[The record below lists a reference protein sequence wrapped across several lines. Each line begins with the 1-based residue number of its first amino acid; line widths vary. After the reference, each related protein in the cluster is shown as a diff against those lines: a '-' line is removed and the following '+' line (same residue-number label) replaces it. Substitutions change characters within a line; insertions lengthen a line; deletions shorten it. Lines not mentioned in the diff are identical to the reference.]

1 MARQSGTAARARRLS
16 VGLTFDTGALIALE
30 RRHQRMARVYATAVG
45 DGILITVPA
54 VVVAEWWR
62 GRSDAREMI
71 LRGVRVEDTT
81 VAVARLAGEAL
92 AAVPGATA
100 IDALVMAS
108 AARRGDIVY
117 TSDLADLER
126 LRSYFPAV
134 RLLGA

>member
-1 MARQSGTAARARRLS
+1 
-16 VGLTFDTGALIALE
+16 
-30 RRHQRMARVYATAVG
+30 MARVYATAVG

-62 GRSDAREMI
+62 DRSDAREMI
-71 LRGVRVEDTT
+71 LRGARVEDTT

-126 LRSYFPAV
+126 FRRYFPAV
-134 RLLGA
+134 RLLPV

>member
-62 GRSDAREMI
+62 GRSDAREI
-71 LRGVRVEDTT
+71 VLRGVRVEDTT
-81 VAVARLAGEAL
+81 VAVARRAGEAL

>member
-54 VVVAEWWR
+54 VAIAEWWR

-134 RLLGA
+134 RLLAV

>member
-1 MARQSGTAARARRLS
+1 MARQSGTATRARRLS

-45 DGILITVPA
+45 DGIVITVPA

-62 GRSDAREMI
+62 GRSDAREMV

-92 AAVPGATA
+92 AAATGATA

-134 RLLGA
+134 RLLEA